1 MNWFEQLIGQQL
13 IGQDLNWFEQLIGQ
27 DLKSALPII
36 LGIIVFEGVLSVDNA
51 AVLATMVRK
60 LPPHLRGRALKIGL
74 IFGLVLR
81 GGCLLAVNF
90 LTQVWWVGPIG
101 GLYLLWLAFQHFTKH
116 EHVEEIA
123 EEAVEHEG
131 NWLFRHMVRMF
142 GVFWATV
149 LSVELMDLMFS
160 IDNVLVANA
169 LTKNTYL
176 ICMGVFVGI
185 LAMRFAAQGFV
196 KLMHSYPFLE
206 TCAFLVVG
214 LLGLKL
220 VAGVLEHFQPDS
232 AIAHLIESQTFKIWW
247 SVFMLLIFIVP
258 VVTHRLFGWPRHKS

>member
-1 MNWFEQLIGQQL
+1 MSGPGRVGSFATHM
-13 IGQDLNWFEQLIGQ
+13 NWFEQLIGQ

-60 LPPHLRGRALKIGL
+60 LPAHLRGRALKIGL
-74 IFGLVLR
+74 IFGLILR

-90 LTQVWWVGPIG
+90 LTKVWWVGPLG
-101 GLYLLWLAFQHFTKH
+101 GLYLLWLAFQHFTRH
-116 EHVEEIA
+116 EHVEDIA
-123 EEAVEHEG
+123 EDAVQHEG
-131 NWLFRHMVRMF
+131 NWVFRHMVRLI

-149 LSVELMDLMFS
+149 LSVEVMDLMFS

-169 LTKNTYL
+169 LTNNTYL

-196 KLMHSYPFLE
+196 KLMHAYPFLE

-220 VAGVLEHFQPDS
+220 VAGLMGHFAPDS
-232 AIAHLIESQTFKIWW
+232 SVSHLIESQTFKIWW

-258 VVTHRLFGWPRHKS
+258 VVTHRLLGWPRHKS

>member
-1 MNWFEQLIGQQL
+1 MTRNM
-13 IGQDLNWFEQLIGQ
+13 NWFEQLIGQ

-60 LPPHLRGRALKIGL
+60 LPPHLRGRALRIGL
-74 IFGLVLR
+74 LFGLVLR

-90 LTQVWWVGPIG
+90 LTRVWWVGPLG

-116 EHVEEIA
+116 QHVDEIA
-123 EEAVEHEG
+123 EDAVQHEG
-131 NWLFRHMVRMF
+131 NWLFRRTARVI

-149 LSVELMDLMFS
+149 LSVEIMDLMFS

-169 LTKNTYL
+169 LTDKIPL

-196 KLMHSYPFLE
+196 KLMHIYPFLE

-214 LLGLKL
+214 LLGVKL
-220 VAGVLEHFQPDS
+220 VAGLLGHFQAESP
-232 AIAHLIESQTFKIWW
+232 IAHLIESQTFKIWW

-258 VVTHRLFGWPRHKS
+258 VATHRLFGWPRQKS